1 MATEDLIA
9 KAVGRIPPQL
19 RREEFR
25 FVPILRGDKRPFEG
39 NWNKPG
45 GNNYSF
51 NDPKLALVSRLQEII
66 DSDSRAVLN
75 HKNRIVA
82 ARHATAATTRL
93 CPTRRDTTGPDC
105 LDLTK
110 HDKTR
115 HDSTA
120 LTRRDST

>member
-66 DSDSRAVLN
+66 DSDSRAVLWGGRGPTGEAPGDTGGLRVIN
-75 HKNRIVA
+75 
-82 ARHATAATTRL
+82 ARVLFRM
-93 CPTRRDTTGPDC
+93 RG
-105 LDLTK
+105 
-110 HDKTR
+110 
-115 HDSTA
+115 DSFF
-120 LTRRDST
+120 